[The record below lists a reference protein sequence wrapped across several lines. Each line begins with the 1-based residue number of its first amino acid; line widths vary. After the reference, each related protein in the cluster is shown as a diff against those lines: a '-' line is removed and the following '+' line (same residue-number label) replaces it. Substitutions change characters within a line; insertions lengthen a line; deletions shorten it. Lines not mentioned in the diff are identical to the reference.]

1 MISDDRPRVSHSSP
15 RWQVMD
21 HHRVVNFI
29 SLAGPQ
35 FLGENAARLEKAEK
49 IDEKPHG

>member
-1 MISDDRPRVSHSSP
+1 MENGSCIDSDDRPGFFHSSP
-15 RWQVMD
+15 RQVMD

-35 FLGENAARLEKAEK
+35 FLGENAARLEKS
-49 IDEKPHG
+49 